1 LRVRDTVTL
10 RGVRDA
16 WLLVPAVMHDSQA
29 MPALFDQARD
39 RVGLGDGAVHN
50 SSQSL
55 VPATH
60 NVVVY
65 VPP

>member
-1 LRVRDTVTL
+1 
-10 RGVRDA
+10 
-16 WLLVPAVMHDSQA
+16 MHDSQA